1 MILLAKM
8 QMANSWHVQCKTAW
22 LDPKTTLLLN
32 LSRICSPHTNGQK
45 RYSEVHREYNIA
57 ESILSRWLSEYRERG
72 KSAFLPKE
80 PLTKEYLE
88 KKRAWDRSYY
98 QRHKIKRQAANYER
112 RARLYEYLQQI
123 KAKARCGYCGENHP
137 ATLQFHH
144 RDPSQKEFNVSEFV
158 TRQLGGIDKLKKEIE
173 KCDVVCANC
182 HLKYHYNHDRRQARI
197 TSESVAIQ
205 FESAEQE
212 LIPTQDE
219 EMATPSPITISLKVL
234 ILTT

>member
-1 MILLAKM
+1 M
-8 QMANSWHVQCKTAW
+8 QKRAFSREFK
-22 LDPKTTLLLN
+22 LDLMHQ
-32 LSRICSPHTNGQK
+32 ITNGQK

-72 KSAFLPKE
+72 ESAFLPKE

-219 EMATPSPITISLKVL
+219 EMAHAIANNYFPEGIDPYYLTDEFNESLYG
-234 ILTT
+234 